1 MTFPTAVLQDTLEK
15 MARIITC
22 TGANGGMTN
31 GDVLSKNYKDF
42 DGVKDLVSGGD
53 MITLC
58 ATKEQTKY
66 YNTENSKKI
75 LVSEELESI
84 KYLFSVGI
92 KNPVFAFVKNQ
103 GWYCSENKEKFFPLL
118 IKKFS

>member
-15 MARIITC
+15 MAPYYYVYC
-22 TGANGGMTN
+22 ANGGMAN

-103 GWYCSENKEKFFPLL
+103 GWYYSENMEKFFPL
-118 IKKFS
+118 F

>member
-1 MTFPTAVLQDTLEK
+1 MNDFPDSCFIGYIGENGTYYYVY
-15 MARIITC
+15 C
-22 TGANGGMTN
+22 ANGGMTN

-92 KNPVFAFVKNQ
+92 KNPIFAFVKNQ
-103 GWYCSENKEKFFPLL
+103 GWYCSENMEKFFPL
-118 IKKFS
+118 F